1 VAPLALGAQLRVE
14 ASAIRGLDADL
25 LMAEVGIHL
34 RRGYPIGSRNG
45 EAYFITL
52 ELTGDC
58 WFRWTRIAD
67 GWHKLTPRVP
77 IPR

>member
-1 VAPLALGAQLRVE
+1 
-14 ASAIRGLDADL
+14 
-25 LMAEVGIHL
+25 MAEVGIHL